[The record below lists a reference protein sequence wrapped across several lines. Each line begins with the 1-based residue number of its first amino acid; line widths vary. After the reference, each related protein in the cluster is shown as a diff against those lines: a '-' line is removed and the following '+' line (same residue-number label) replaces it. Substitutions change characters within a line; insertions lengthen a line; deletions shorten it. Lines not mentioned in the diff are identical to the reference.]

1 MWKEILAIFNKDNLL
16 DQAYKRS
23 YEMLE
28 ITNMMFQEAR
38 VSLRERED
46 NKMREQIYDQDI
58 AVNKFEREV
67 RRKVLSHLAV
77 SGSADLYSG
86 LVLVSII
93 IDVERI
99 GDYTK
104 NIVEIAQNHPSRLDG
119 GMYEDDLAK
128 VEAAVEDVFGRARNI
143 FEKAD
148 AQKAAQL
155 LEEYQWINKVCDQ
168 HAIDYLCQRDNT
180 ISSGDA
186 VALSLYFRF
195 LKRINSHLRNVA
207 TSVVNPFD
215 KIGFY
220 RRKDDIKSPR

>member
-1 MWKEILAIFNKDNLL
+1 MWKEILAIFNKDTLL
-16 DQAYKRS
+16 DQAYRRS
-23 YEMLE
+23 YEMLD
-28 ITNMMFQEAR
+28 ITYQMYQEAR
-38 VSLRERED
+38 SSLRERED
-46 NKMREQIYDQDI
+46 NKLAEHIYGQDI
-58 AVNKFEREV
+58 AVNKYERDV

-77 SGSADLYSG
+77 SGTADLYSG

-104 NIVEIAQNHPSRLDG
+104 NIIEIAQNHPPRLHG
-119 GMYEDDLAK
+119 GLYEEDLLK
-128 VEAAVEDVFGRARNI
+128 VENAVEDVFTRAREI

-148 AQKAAQL
+148 AKKAAQL

-168 HAIDYLCQRDNT
+168 HAIDYLNERDKT

-195 LKRINSHLRNVA
+195 LKRINSHLRNIA

-220 RRKDDIKSPR
+220 RRKDDIKTRE

>member
-1 MWKEILAIFNKDNLL
+1 MWKEILAIFNKDTLL
-16 DQAYKRS
+16 DQAYKKS
-23 YEMLE
+23 YEMLD
-28 ITNMMFQEAR
+28 ITYQMYQEAR
-38 VSLRERED
+38 SSLRERED
-46 NKMREQIYDQDI
+46 NKLAEHIYGQDI

-77 SGSADLYSG
+77 SGTTDLYSG

-104 NIVEIAQNHPSRLDG
+104 NIIEIAQNHPPRLHG
-119 GMYEDDLAK
+119 GLYEEDLLK
-128 VEAAVEDVFGRARNI
+128 VENAVEDVFIRVREI
-143 FEKAD
+143 FEKAE
-148 AQKAAQL
+148 AKKASQL
-155 LEEYQWINKVCDQ
+155 LEEYQWINKLCDQ
-168 HAIDYLCQRDNT
+168 HAIDYLNERDKT

-195 LKRINSHLRNVA
+195 LKRINSHLRNIA

-220 RRKDDIKSPR
+220 RRKDDIKSKR

>member
-1 MWKEILAIFNKDNLL
+1 MWKEILAIFNKDTLL

-23 YEMLE
+23 YEMLD
-28 ITNMMFQEAR
+28 ITNQMYQEAR
-38 VSLRERED
+38 SSLRERED
-46 NKMREQIYDQDI
+46 NKLAEHIYGQDI
-58 AVNKFEREV
+58 AVNKYEREV

-77 SGSADLYSG
+77 SGTTDLYSG

-104 NIVEIAQNHPSRLDG
+104 NIIEIAQNHPPKLHG
-119 GMYEDDLAK
+119 GLYEEDLLK
-128 VEAAVEDVFGRARNI
+128 VENAVEDVFTRVREI

-148 AQKAAQL
+148 AKKAAQL

-168 HAIDYLCQRDNT
+168 HAIDYLNERDKT

-195 LKRINSHLRNVA
+195 LKRINSHLRNIA

-220 RRKDDIKSPR
+220 RRKDDIKSRK

>member
-1 MWKEILAIFNKDNLL
+1 MWKEILAIFNKDTLL

-23 YEMLE
+23 YEMLD
-28 ITNMMFQEAR
+28 ITHQMFQEAR
-38 VSLRERED
+38 ISLRERND
-46 NKMREQIYDQDI
+46 NKLAEHIYDQDI

-77 SGSADLYSG
+77 SGSTDLYSG

-104 NIVEIAQNHPSRLDG
+104 NIVEMAQNHPPKLTG
-119 GMYEDDLAK
+119 GLYEDDLAK
-128 VEAAVEDVFGRARNI
+128 VETAVNDVFTRVREI
-143 FEKAD
+143 FEVAD
-148 AQKAAQL
+148 AGKAEQL
-155 LEEYQWINKVCDQ
+155 LVEYQWINKVCDQ
-168 HAIDYLCQRDNT
+168 HAIDYLNERDRT

-220 RRKDDIKSPR
+220 RRKDDIKKR

>member
-23 YEMLE
+23 YEMLD
-28 ITNMMFQEAR
+28 ITHMMFQEAR

-119 GMYEDDLAK
+119 GMYEEDLIK
-128 VEAAVEDVFGRARNI
+128 VETAVEDVFSRVRNI

-148 AQKAAQL
+148 ADKAAQL

-168 HAIDYLCQRDNT
+168 HAIDYLNERDKT

-220 RRKDDIKSPR
+220 RRKDDIKSPK